1 MKNLYASGFLV
12 VCLLVSTIV
21 TAQEPP
27 QALVKQHIPDKPQL
41 FAALPEK
48 FECVF
53 PALDKLTSSRL
64 SSTINLQF
72 GKFVFTGEVIARVKR
87 SENVESINIR
97 STNYPGALFNIS
109 IFTEADNTKKIS
121 GRVVHPQS
129 GDVLIL
135 TEENNR
141 YFLRKQPQK
150 FFMTE

>member
-1 MKNLYASGFLV
+1 MKNLYATGFLV
-12 VCLLVSTIV
+12 VCLFVSINV
-21 TAQEPP
+21 AAQDPS
-27 QALVKQHIPDKPQL
+27 LVKQQIPDKPLL

-48 FECVF
+48 FECTL
-53 PALDKLTSSRL
+53 PELEKASASRTDDKVS
-64 SSTINLQF
+64 LQF
-72 GKFVFTGEVIARVKR
+72 GKFIFTGKVIARVQR
-87 SENVESINIR
+87 SENVQSINIR

-109 IFTEADNTKKIS
+109 ITTQADNSKTIS
-121 GRVVHPQS
+121 GRIIHPQS

>member
-1 MKNLYASGFLV
+1 MKNLYATGFLV
-12 VCLLVSTIV
+12 VCLFVSIDV
-21 TAQEPP
+21 AAQDPS
-27 QALVKQHIPDKPQL
+27 LVKQQIPDKPLL

-48 FECVF
+48 FECTL
-53 PALDKLTSSRL
+53 PELEKASASRTDDKVR
-64 SSTINLQF
+64 LQF
-72 GKFVFTGEVIARVKR
+72 GKFIFAGEVIARVQR
-87 SENVESINIR
+87 SETVESINIR

-109 IFTEADNTKKIS
+109 ITTQADNSKTIS
-121 GRVVHPQS
+121 GRIIHPQS

>member
-1 MKNLYASGFLV
+1 MKNRYATGFLV
-12 VCLLVSTIV
+12 VCLFVTTNL
-21 TAQEPP
+21 TAQDPT
-27 QALVKQHIPDKPQL
+27 LVKQHIPDKPLL

-48 FECVF
+48 FECTLAELQKTAAF
-53 PALDKLTSSRL
+53 RTSDKIS
-64 SSTINLQF
+64 LQF
-72 GKFVFTGEVIARVKR
+72 GKFLFAGEIVARVKH

-97 STNYPGALFNIS
+97 SSNYPGALFNIS
-109 IFTEADNTKKIS
+109 ITTQADNSKKLS
-121 GRVVHPQS
+121 GRIIHPQS

>member
-1 MKNLYASGFLV
+1 MKNLYATGFLV
-12 VCLLVSTIV
+12 VCLLGSTIAF
-21 TAQEPP
+21 AQDPDP
-27 QALVKQHIPDKPQL
+27 LIKQHIPGKPLL

-48 FECVF
+48 FECSL
-53 PALDKLTSSRL
+53 AELEKASTSRANDKISF
-64 SSTINLQF
+64 QF
-72 GKFVFTGEVIARVKR
+72 GKFVFTGEIITRVQR

-109 IFTEADNTKKIS
+109 IFTEADNTKTIR
-121 GRVVHPQS
+121 GRIIHPQS

-135 TEENNR
+135 EQENNK

>member
-1 MKNLYASGFLV
+1 MKNLYATGFLV
-12 VCLLVSTIV
+12 VCLLVSTVV
-21 TAQEPP
+21 TAQEP
-27 QALVKQHIPDKPQL
+27 ALVKQQIPEKPRL
-41 FAALPEK
+41 FAALPER
-48 FECVF
+48 FECIF
-53 PALDKLTSSRL
+53 PELEKLTSSRI
-64 SSTINLQF
+64 SSSINLQF
-72 GKFVFTGEVIARVKR
+72 GKFIFTGEIIDRVQR
-87 SENVESINIR
+87 SSTVESINIR

-121 GRVVHPQS
+121 GRVIHPQS

>member
-1 MKNLYASGFLV
+1 MKNHYATGFLV
-12 VCLLVSTIV
+12 VCLFVSAHV
-21 TAQEPP
+21 AAQDPT
-27 QALVKQHIPDKPQL
+27 LVKQHIPDKPLL

-48 FECVF
+48 FECTLPELEKASAF
-53 PALDKLTSSRL
+53 RTDDKIT
-64 SSTINLQF
+64 LQF
-72 GKFVFTGEVIARVKR
+72 GKFVFTGKVIARVQR
-87 SENVESINIR
+87 SENVQSINIR

-109 IFTEADNTKKIS
+109 ITTQADNSRKIS
-121 GRVVHPQS
+121 GRIIHPQS